1 MKLLYFCNLFIIC
14 FSSFIIQPS
23 NSLRLKPKY
32 NICPTYSLTP
42 KEFYKNDIKKY
53 LEIYPNNDKD
63 IDKDDDIDKQLLNI
77 TILLLVSLKIIIQLT
92 ESLYFN

>member
-53 LEIYPNNDKD
+53 LEIYPPNN
-63 IDKDDDIDKQLLNI
+63 DKDDDIDKQLLNI

>member
-53 LEIYPNNDKD
+53 LEIYPPNN
-63 IDKDDDIDKQLLNI
+63 DKDDDIDKQLLNI

-92 ESLYFN
+92 ESLYFT

>member
-53 LEIYPNNDKD
+53 LEIYPPNNDN
-63 IDKDDDIDKQLLNI
+63 DKDDDIDKQLLNI

-92 ESLYFN
+92 ESLYFT

>member
-63 IDKDDDIDKQLLNI
+63 NDIDKQLLNI

>member
-53 LEIYPNNDKD
+53 LEIYPNNDN
-63 IDKDDDIDKQLLNI
+63 DKDNDIDKQLLNI

-92 ESLYFN
+92 ESLYFT